1 MEKRTSKSSVKG
13 GVIIDSKTLD
23 VRFPKKVIEIF
34 KGEPRVI
41 LKKLEWYGI
50 HPVPMRM
57 LSRELQ
63 GMGKD
68 YMFIAVPNEM
78 MR

>member
-1 MEKRTSKSSVKG
+1 MEKRTSEISVKG
-13 GVIIDSKTLD
+13 GIIIDGKTLD
-23 VRFPKKVIEIF
+23 IRLPKNVSEIF
-34 KGEPRVI
+34 KGTPRLI
-41 LKKLEWYGI
+41 LKRVEWYGI
-50 HPVPMRM
+50 HPLPMHM

-68 YMFIAVPNEM
+68 YMFIAVPKEM

>member
-1 MEKRTSKSSVKG
+1 MEKRTSESSVKG
-13 GVIIDSKTLD
+13 VIITDGKTLD
-23 VRFPKKVIEIF
+23 IRLPKNVSEIF
-34 KGEPRVI
+34 KGTPRLI
-41 LKKLEWYGI
+41 LKRVEWYGI
-50 HPVPMRM
+50 HPLPMEL

-68 YMFIAVPNEM
+68 YMFIAVPKEM